1 MLSRIVPIVS
11 WVYISLILS
20 EEDFMAGILDSV
32 NQRTQLVGQNR
43 LELLLFKLTGRQRFG
58 INVFKVR
65 EVMPCPKLTIL
76 PKQDKFIKGV
86 AHIRGQTISVID
98 LSKATGGPEVVQT
111 ENSFVVITEYNRTV
125 QAFLVSGVER
135 IVTLSWTDVMPPP
148 EGAGKSSYLTAVTE
162 IDKEMVSILDV
173 EKILNEIS
181 PISTQLSEGI
191 ADNSVG
197 ENVGDRVIMI
207 ADDSTVARN
216 QVKRALEP
224 FGLTMLLAKNGQ
236 DALEQLLAIADTCET
251 SITEK
256 VALLISDIEMPE
268 MDGYTL
274 TSIIKSNDKMKVIP
288 VILHTSLSGVFNNA
302 MVEKVGAE
310 DFIPKFH
317 PDELAR
323 SVKKWLKHGSE
334 H

>member
-1 MLSRIVPIVS
+1 
-11 WVYISLILS
+11 
-20 EEDFMAGILDSV
+20 MAGILDSV

-43 LELLLFKLTGRQRFG
+43 LELLLFRLIGTQRFG

-65 EVMPCPKLTIL
+65 EVMPCPRLTLL
-76 PKQDKFIKGV
+76 PGQDSFIKGV

-98 LSKATGGPEVVQT
+98 LSKSTGGPEIIPD
-111 ENSFVVITEYNRTV
+111 ENSFVIIAEYNRSV
-125 QAFLVSGVER
+125 QGFLVGGVER
-135 IVTLSWTDVMPPP
+135 IVTLSWKDIMPPP
-148 EGAGKSSYLTAVTE
+148 EGTGKSSYLTAVTE
-162 IDKEMVSILDV
+162 IDKKMVSILDV
-173 EKILNEIS
+173 EKILNEIN
-181 PISTQLSEGI
+181 PISTELSEDV
-191 ADNSVG
+191 ADASIG
-197 ENVGDRVIMI
+197 EELGERVIMI

-224 FGLTMLLAKNGQ
+224 LGLKMLLAKNGQ
-236 DALEQLLAIADTCET
+236 DALNQLMALEADCHA

-274 TSIIKSNDKMKVIP
+274 TAEIKNNDRLKAMP

-302 MVEKVGAE
+302 MVAKVGAE

-317 PDELAR
+317 PDELATA
-323 SVKKWLKHGSE
+323 VKKWLKKDE
-334 H
+334 IAKDVN

>member
-1 MLSRIVPIVS
+1 
-11 WVYISLILS
+11 
-20 EEDFMAGILDSV
+20 MAGILDSV

-43 LELLLFKLTGRQRFG
+43 LELLLFKLVGRQRFG

-65 EVMPCPKLTIL
+65 EVLQCPRLTSL
-76 PKQDKFIKGV
+76 PNQDPFIKGV

-98 LSKATGGPEVVQT
+98 LSKATGGPDIPLT
-111 ENSFVVITEYNRTV
+111 ENCFIIIAEYNRSV
-125 QAFLVSGVER
+125 QGFLVAGVER
-135 IVTLSWTDVMPPP
+135 ITTLSWQDIMPPP
-148 EGAGKSSYLTAVTE
+148 EGTGKSSYLTAVTE
-162 IDKEMVSILDV
+162 IDNEMVSILDV

-181 PISTQLSEGI
+181 PVSTELSEEVVD
-191 ADNSVG
+191 ASVG
-197 ENVGDRVIMI
+197 ESIGDRCIMI

-224 FGLTMLLAKNGQ
+224 LGLTMVLAKNGQ
-236 DALEQLLAIADTCET
+236 DALDQLNTLSEGCEN
-251 SITEK
+251 SVVEK

-274 TSIIKSNDKMKVIP
+274 TAEIKSNERLRSMP

-317 PDELAR
+317 PDELATA
-323 SVKKWLKHGSE
+323 VKKWLKIE
-334 H
+334 A

>member
-1 MLSRIVPIVS
+1 
-11 WVYISLILS
+11 
-20 EEDFMAGILDSV
+20 MAGILDSV

-43 LELLLFKLTGRQRFG
+43 LELLLFKLVGRQRFG

-65 EVMPCPKLTIL
+65 EVLQCPRLTPL
-76 PKQDKFIKGV
+76 PKQDKFIKGI

-98 LSKATGGPEVVQT
+98 LSKATGGPEIVQT
-111 ENSFVVITEYNRTV
+111 DNCFIIIAEYNRSV
-125 QAFLVSGVER
+125 QGFLVAGVER
-135 IVTLSWTDVMPPP
+135 ITTLSWKDVMPPP

-162 IDKEMVSILDV
+162 IDGEMVSILDV

-181 PISTQLSEGI
+181 PVSTELSEDVKD
-191 ADNSVG
+191 ASVG
-197 ENVGDRVIMI
+197 EKVGDKLVMI

-224 FGLTMLLAKNGQ
+224 LGLNTILAKNGQ
-236 DALEQLLAIADTCET
+236 DALDQLKAIAATCENN
-251 SITEK
+251 ITEK

-274 TSIIKSNDKMKVIP
+274 TAEVKATENMRAIP
-288 VILHTSLSGVFNNA
+288 IILHTSLSGVFNNA
-302 MVEKVGAE
+302 MVEKVGAQ

-317 PDELAR
+317 PDELATA
-323 SVKKWLKHGSE
+323 VKKWLKLDD
-334 H
+334 

>member
-1 MLSRIVPIVS
+1 
-11 WVYISLILS
+11 
-20 EEDFMAGILDSV
+20 MAGILDSV

-43 LELLLFKLTGRQRFG
+43 LELLLFKLVGSQRFG

-65 EVMPCPKLTIL
+65 EVMPCPRLTSL
-76 PKQDKFIKGV
+76 PKQDSYIKGV

-98 LSKATGGPEVVQT
+98 LSKSTGGPEIT
-111 ENSFVVITEYNRTV
+111 NLEDAFVIIAEYNRSV
-125 QAFLVSGVER
+125 QGFLVAGVER
-135 IVTLSWTDVMPPP
+135 IVTLSWADIMPPP

-173 EKILNEIS
+173 EKILNEIN
-181 PISTQLSEGI
+181 PVSTELSEDV
-191 ADNSVG
+191 ADETVG
-197 ENVGDRVIMI
+197 ESMGDRVIMI

-216 QVKRALEP
+216 QVRRALEP
-224 FGLTMLLAKNGQ
+224 LGIKMVLAKNGQ
-236 DALEQLLAIADTCET
+236 DALDQLKGIDEGCNNNI
-251 SITEK
+251 SEK

-274 TSIIKSNDKMKVIP
+274 TAEIKSNERMRQMP

-317 PDELAR
+317 PDELATA
-323 SVKKWLKHGSE
+323 VKKWLKADE
-334 H
+334 LA